1 MMPERPRTYFGAVFL
16 LCWFLLVLTLSLT
29 GWFER
34 FSSATLFGFGAG
46 ASAAGFAVLH
56 WRSEKFRGYVRARGL
71 KRFTQLQVLRFYGTM
86 ALFKAHDQILPLV
99 FAIPTGVMDVLLAS
113 TSFLVAARL
122 VSPDGHPKPGF
133 FAWHIAGLASLAISA
148 ILAIL
153 TSPTR
158 FGLLKGDITSQP
170 MTWFPMSLVPV
181 FIGPVVLIFHL
192 LALTAAHSHY
202 GEVRQ
207 SR

>member
-1 MMPERPRTYFGAVFL
+1 MKGLPVGPLFIV
-16 LCWFLLVLTLSLT
+16 CWFLLVLTLSLT

-34 FSSATLFGFGAG
+34 FSSATLFGFGAV
-46 ASAAGFAVLH
+46 ASATGFAVLH
-56 WRSEKFRGYVRARGL
+56 WRSEKFRGYVQARGL
-71 KRFTQLQVLRFYGTM
+71 KRFTQFQVLRFYGTL
-86 ALFKAHDQILPLV
+86 ALFKAHENILPAL
-99 FAIPTGVMDVLLAS
+99 FAIPTGVMDILLAG

-122 VSPDGHPKPGF
+122 VSNDGHPKPGF
-133 FAWHIAGLASLAISA
+133 WAWHIAGLASLAISA

-192 LALTAAHSHY
+192 LALTAAHSQY
-202 GEVRQ
+202 GEARQ
-207 SR
+207 PR